1 MSLVPLVL
9 PIIYLMIHSTLV
21 SVSRRIPWRDKA
33 RILLINLMLIA
44 GFTILCRLAAP
55 MHQAPHGWQRI
66 LMLWGPVVFFW
77 WAYLWSRHTLTA
89 LHRPDVSID
98 KWLIR
103 IEEHIGQPSLNW
115 ARLGNRWST
124 EFLILF
130 YVTYYLYTPVLGLY
144 LDLSGRTADFQAM
157 TAAVCIGYLVSYAI
171 FALVPAV
178 GPRWSL
184 EAEGLIHR
192 SERRMHGYVVTAATN
207 WLMFDGPALKGG
219 AMPSSHSSTAMV
231 FLIWSWRAGGA
242 AVGSIALVVVLGMW
256 LGAVYGRYHFIT
268 DVVAGLLL
276 GVGAVLL
283 MDLLI
288 L

>member
-21 SVSRRIPWRDKA
+21 SVSRRKPWRDKA

-130 YVTYYLYTPVLGLY
+130 YVTYYFYTPVLGLY

-178 GPRWSL
+178 GPRRSL

>member
-55 MHQAPHGWQRI
+55 MHEAPHGWQRI
-66 LMLWGPVVFFW
+66 LILWGPVVFFW

-130 YVTYYLYTPVLGLY
+130 YVTYYFYTPVLGLY

>member
-130 YVTYYLYTPVLGLY
+130 YVTYYFYTPVLGLY